1 MRVAYRE
8 DVEQSCLRHE
18 ASVGGRL
25 RGLLEAGL
33 RGVARCG
40 VCQRRNEREAR
51 FGGERTMARRW
62 SR

>member
-1 MRVAYRE
+1 M
-8 DVEQSCLRHE
+8 EQSCLRHE
-18 ASVGGRL
+18 VSVGGRL